1 MEPSRRRWSIALLLL
16 LAATALSYMDR
27 LAFPIVFQRMKAA
40 FTLSQEQYGQMMS
53 LFLLAYGVM
62 YAVGGR
68 IMDLLG
74 ARLGY
79 AVMIIW
85 WSLATALHGLVG
97 GVVGLAVAR
106 VLLGA
111 GEGGGFP
118 GSAKAVAEWFPAK
131 ERATAVG
138 LFNVGSAI
146 GMAVAAPLSA
156 VIVLSLGWQWVFY
169 LMGIAGLV
177 WAGVWV
183 AAYRLP
189 QSSGFANASHSNRVE
204 APMVGWLELS
214 KNRAMRSLLFA
225 RFLSEGA
232 WYFLIF
238 WLPKYLSEARGLEIK
253 DVGLYAWVPY
263 AFAGAGSLFG
273 GWFSTMLMRWLS
285 LSAARKVALGMAV
298 SVMPFAALIDQSP
311 LSWAIVFYSLPML
324 GHQFWST
331 ILQTLPADL
340 FPSSAVGTAAGLLG
354 AVGTLGA
361 AIFSLIAGSMLAWT
375 GGNYGAVFLVAGLI
389 HPLSF
394 LVVLLTV
401 GRIEGQELRAQVP
414 PAGDA
419 SPAVPQTTIA

>member
-1 MEPSRRRWSIALLLL
+1 MEPSRRRWSIALLL

>member
-1 MEPSRRRWSIALLLL
+1 MEPSRRRWSIALLL

-401 GRIEGQELRAQVP
+401 GRIEVQELRARVP